1 MSQTR
6 VCGPPHPGRLIH
18 RLIHMDRSGADQKLV
33 RQGTLSRGPVE
44 GAGRGVFPRPT
55 AEPERAATGVH
66 PAGAVEGSEPAGVGQ
81 ASGGQSLYNPTG
93 GRVGAGWNLQPRHG
107 AWLLVSLPQTGE
119 GSAAAKLFSRLILAY
134 GGLSGVI
141 GQRADQPRST
151 SILAFSLK
159 RVRYCQLRKP
169 GVKWPSLHHVNRKG

>member
-1 MSQTR
+1 MN
-6 VCGPPHPGRLIH
+6 
-18 RLIHMDRSGADQKLV
+18 RSGADRQIV
-33 RQGTLSRGPVE
+33 RRGTLGPGPSE
-44 GAGRGVFPRPT
+44 CADQGAFPRPT
-55 AEPERAATGVH
+55 TQAERAAVRVH
-66 PAGAVEGSEPAGVGQ
+66 QGEAVAGSEPAGAGQ
-81 ASGGQSLYNPTG
+81 ASGGQPLYNPTG

-119 GSAAAKLFSRLILAY
+119 GGAAAKLFSRLILAY
-134 GGLSGVI
+134 EGLPGVI

-169 GVKWPSLHHVNRKG
+169 GVKWPSLHHVNRKGQ